1 MPVTELSAELV
12 LGVFS
17 GRWDIAQ
24 LYVIWSLHNHR
35 GIDSST
41 LLRAV
46 YSCMDLILIRPVLI
60 EGFRYFSCV
69 IFLNYFLVIVI
80 ATFGHQSLKVDVRL
94 PAVHVVHA
102 SLLCSSDC
110 LDVLFSCLLELSE

>member
-12 LGVFS
+12 LSVFS
-17 GRWDIAQ
+17 SRWDMAQ

-35 GIDSST
+35 GIASST

-46 YSCMDLILIRPVLI
+46 YSCMDLILICPVLI

-69 IFLNYFLVIVI
+69 IFFDNFR
-80 ATFGHQSLKVDVRL
+80 KNM
-94 PAVHVVHA
+94 
-102 SLLCSSDC
+102 CSIS
-110 LDVLFSCLLELSE
+110 FS